1 MREEIEVF
9 RSNKIDL
16 VNKNGNKNPKI
27 NKIDF
32 IKCTIIKTI
41 KKLHSRIQGIIFQ
54 INFLKIKS
62 C

>member
-41 KKLHSRIQGIIFQ
+41 KKIAFKNTGD
-54 INFLKIKS
+54 NFS
-62 C
+62 N